1 MKDGG
6 NGFVVR
12 RCESCGQAVGDGDF
26 VLRRYAVGTAQV
38 DQGLCR
44 GCADMSTHARAQR
57 VFGEFGHCG
66 GPTQNRPYVP
76 ERMRDDLALRERLAS
91 YAHEAWAG
99 WMSYLLAKTRYTDD
113 GGKKIEFSDVD
124 RWKRLMETSYSDL
137 KEDEK
142 RSDRAQADKILAI
155 LLGSWWS
162 DVPMGD

>member
-1 MKDGG
+1 MDKKSDRPFKDYKFPVAPRCTEAEQRARFDHLVAALGLDPYYMDG
-6 NGFVVR
+6 VVQKTG
-12 RCESCGQAVGDGDF
+12 EE
-26 VLRRYAVGTAQV
+26 
-38 DQGLCR
+38 
-44 GCADMSTHARAQR
+44 QR
-57 VFGEFGHCG
+57 EV
-66 GPTQNRPYVP
+66 
-76 ERMRDDLALRERLAS
+76 LRERLAV